1 MPKFSIKIFL
11 PAAGLGE
18 RLRPITYHIPKPL
31 LPVLGKP
38 LLEIILDKFSE
49 ISLGKIG
56 INLHYMPEL
65 MRQWIK
71 QSIFASRIE
80 LFPEDPILGTGG
92 ALKNAEGFLSDN
104 HFLVHNADIL
114 SDIDF
119 TYLIETHLSSG
130 NIATLATHNYPKYN
144 NVVVDENGYILDVEN
159 PGTSSPNPDTIA
171 KKVAY
176 TGIAVYS
183 PEILK
188 FLPSGISYATTA
200 WIAAA
205 KAGHKVQALDFT
217 GCYWTDIGA
226 PASYA
231 SAIIDILL
239 PNGETVYIHPSI
251 KYCGAVDMD
260 GYIVVERESILTKG
274 SSLRNCIILPGS
286 TAKSG
291 EHYENCILG
300 ADFRIDLKESEII
313 GAADESKILIGTG
326 GSDRKYYRIKKDGK
340 TAVLMECRKD
350 DPDFERHI
358 EYTRFLSRYAIP
370 VPDLLEVKSE
380 KMQAVLEDLGDIS
393 LYSWLKCHRN
403 EEEIEDMYKNVLDIA
418 VMIHANVAEH
428 LAECPLLQNR
438 VFDYEHFR
446 WETEYFIE
454 RFVKEIKKNETEN
467 LTALQDEFHS
477 LAYKADSLPKT
488 IIHRDFQSQNIMITK
503 GRPRL
508 IDYQGMRIGPLAY
521 DIASILWDPYYRLKD
536 DMRERLLEYY
546 INKMADIH
554 SSNLS
559 FTNSPI
565 HLSTNSPIYPE
576 SIILCRLQRH
586 MQALGAYGFLSA
598 VKGKKYFL
606 KHIPEGLR
614 LLKEDVSILRSEY
627 PELHKLVMGL

>member
-38 LLEIILDKFSE
+38 LLEVILDKFSA
-49 ISLGKIG
+49 ISSDRIG

-65 MRQWIK
+65 MCQWIK
-71 QSIFASRIE
+71 QSAFANRME
-80 LFPEDPILGTGG
+80 LFPENPILGTGG
-92 ALKNAEGFLSDN
+92 ALKNAETFLSDG
-104 HFLVHNADIL
+104 HFLVHNADIM

-119 TYLIETHLSSG
+119 THLIKTHLSSG

-144 NVVVDENGYILDVEN
+144 NVVVDDNGYILDVEN
-159 PGTSSPNPDTIA
+159 PGTSTPNPERIA
-171 KKVAY
+171 KKIAY

-188 FLPSGISYATTA
+188 FLPPGVSHATEA

-217 GCYWTDIGA
+217 GCYWSDIGT
-226 PASYA
+226 PSTYA
-231 SAIIDILL
+231 SAIIDMLHTD
-239 PNGETVYIHPSI
+239 GELVYIHPSV
-251 KYCGAVDMD
+251 KECSDVDMD

-274 SSLRNCIILPGS
+274 SSLRNCIMLPGS

-300 ADFRIDLKESEII
+300 ADFRINLKESEITD
-313 GAADESKILIGTG
+313 ASDESKILIGTG
-326 GSDRKYYRIKKDGK
+326 GSDRKYYRIEKDGK
-340 TAVLMECRKD
+340 TAVLMECGKD
-350 DPDFERHI
+350 DPDFGRHI
-358 EYTRFLSRYAIP
+358 EYTKFLSRYSIP
-370 VPDLLEVKSE
+370 APDLLEAKKDE
-380 KMQAVLEDLGDIS
+380 MKAVFEDLGDIS
-393 LYSWLKCHRN
+393 LYSWLKCQRN
-403 EEEIEDMYKNVLDIA
+403 EEAIEDIYTKVLDIA
-418 VMIHANVAEH
+418 VMIHANAAEQ

-438 VFDYEHFR
+438 FFDYEHFR

-454 RFVKEIKKNETEN
+454 RFVKGIKKIEIGNP
-467 LTALQDEFHS
+467 TALQDEFHS
-477 LAYKADSLPKT
+477 LAAKADSLPKT

-508 IDYQGMRIGPLAY
+508 IDYQGMRIGPPAY
-521 DIASILWDPYYRLKD
+521 DIASILWDPYYSLKD
-536 DMRERLLEYY
+536 NTRERLLEYY
-546 INKMADIH
+546 SGEMVKH
-554 SSNLS
+554 HR
-559 FTNSPI
+559 PI
-565 HLSTNSPIYPE
+565 PLE

-598 VKGKKYFL
+598 VKGKRYFL

-627 PELHKLVMGL
+627 PELYKLTMALQDK